1 MLRHS
6 RSTNTL
12 SRQALLPSML
22 TAIPFLISTAGERRA
37 GELAALIVVEDLRLA
52 MAGERVLKRL
62 DAECR
67 LHRDRYAPRQHA
79 TAEPVEHDS
88 QIDEAARH
96 RDVGDVHRPH
106 LVWPRDLDA
115 AQQIRID
122 LVSRLGLR
130 RARTAIERLYPHP
143 PHQRLHMTAADLA
156 SLGH

>member
-1 MLRHS
+1 MDSVKS
-6 RSTNTL
+6 RSW
-12 SRQALLPSML
+12 RLPSADL
-22 TAIPFLISTAGERRA
+22 VAFSHLQFSQIRGRQPYLFVRKIPYVI
-37 GELAALIVVEDLRLA
+37 ALIGVEDLRLA

-106 LVWPRDLDA
+106 LVWPCDFDA
-115 AQQIRID
+115 TQQSGTGRC
-122 LVSRLGLR
+122 VRGVALR
-130 RARTAIERLYPHP
+130 SPSFYR
-143 PHQRLHMTAADLA
+143 
-156 SLGH
+156 